1 MKNGFLKKL
10 LPHVAALAVFLIIA
24 LLYCKPALEGK
35 VLNQSDITNWKGA
48 VNQSLEYAKTHDGK
62 GPLWTNSVFSGM
74 PAFQIG
80 GVPYNNSL
88 PWYVSKIMSLGLP
101 EPVSFFFLAS
111 LCFYLLCVVLQINIF
126 AAIMGSLAF
135 AYATYN
141 PVIISV
147 GHVTK
152 MMTMAFM
159 PALLASV
166 LLIYDKKKYLLGA
179 ALTALFTSVLIAM
192 NHPQIA
198 YYLFITLGILTVF
211 FIVNWIKEKKIKEM
225 VFSLGFVLGAALI
238 GLAINAVT
246 LLSTYEFQKETIR
259 GGGSAL
265 TSTDTTA
272 KHVAKG
278 SGLTREYGMSYSMK
292 PAEPLVMFA
301 PRIFGGAS
309 DKLEV
314 KEDDS
319 KAIEALKA
327 MPAELQQQLPPPQF
341 YWGGMTYPG
350 EVGTSGPPYVGAI
363 VCFLAILAMFVLNRK
378 HKWWL
383 FTAIIV
389 TIVMSWG
396 HYFGAFN
403 NFLFDHL
410 PFYNKFRAPSM
421 ILVIPQLLL
430 PLLAALGLNKLMN
443 HAAQTDFWNQ
453 YKKGLIATGALFVLL
468 LFIYMTA
475 NFMGYADTETLKQ
488 VRNAGEQ
495 QLPAGV
501 KQLVKDYYD
510 GLKADRKGLMMGDIL
525 RSFGFVL
532 LAAAAVWLLVKRK
545 MKPAIIGLALALFA
559 FIDVILIDSKYLN
572 SENYLEKEENNGI
585 FTKSQTDNSIL
596 ADKSTFRVFNVSRN
610 PTGDGI
616 TSYYYNSIGGY
627 NAAKILIYQDLL
639 ERQLSKPQLN
649 MPVLNMLNV
658 KYLLQTGQNGLTSA
672 SQKNEGALGPVWF
685 VNHVQFVKNADEEMK
700 ALDNFSPKDT
710 AFVQESFKAA
720 VTMPVPDS
728 TAKITLV
735 KNDNDVIEYS
745 SESTTNQFAVFSEIY
760 YKAGWKAYIDGKE
773 APIVKTDYVLRGL
786 SVPAGKHTIK
796 FEFKPQGYY
805 KGWKITSI
813 ANIALLLLLAGSVF
827 YEWYRTRKK
836 NTV

>member
-1 MKNGFLKKL
+1 
-10 LPHVAALAVFLIIA
+10 
-24 LLYCKPALEGK
+24 
-35 VLNQSDITNWKGA
+35 
-48 VNQSLEYAKTHDGK
+48 
-62 GPLWTNSVFSGM
+62 M

-80 GVPYNNSL
+80 GVPYNNAI
-88 PWYVSKIMSLGLP
+88 PWYAAKIMSLGLP

-111 LCFYLLCVVLQINIF
+111 VCFYLLCVVLQINLF

-147 GHVTK
+147 GHITK

-179 ALTALFTSVLIAM
+179 ALTALFTSILIAM

-198 YYLFITLGILTVF
+198 YYLFIALGVLTVF
-211 FIVNWIKEKKIKEM
+211 FAINWIKEKKLKEM
-225 VFSLGFVLGAALI
+225 AFSLGFVLGGAI
-238 GLAINAVT
+238 VGLAINAVT

-265 TSTDTTA
+265 TSTDTTT
-272 KHVAKG
+272 KHLAKG

-314 KEDDS
+314 NEDDS
-319 KAIEALKA
+319 KAIAALRT

-341 YWGGMTYPG
+341 YWGGMTFPG
-350 EVGTSGPPYVGAI
+350 EVGTSGPPYIGAI
-363 VCFLAILAMFVLNRK
+363 ICFLAIIAMFVLNGK

-383 FTAIIV
+383 FT
-389 TIVMSWG
+389 TIVLTIAMSWG
-396 HYFGAFN
+396 HYFGALN

-430 PLLAALGLNKLMN
+430 PLLAALGLNELMN
-443 HAAQTDFWNQ
+443 HASKTDFWSK

-488 VRNAGEQ
+488 VRNTSEQ
-495 QLPAGV
+495 QLPSGV
-501 KQLVKDYYD
+501 KQLIKDYFD
-510 GLKADRKGLMMGDIL
+510 GLKADRKGLMMGSIL

-545 MKPAIIGLALALFA
+545 MKPAIIGIGLALFA
-559 FIDVILIDSKYLN
+559 FVDVIMIDSKYLN
-572 SENYLEKEENNGI
+572 SENYLEKEENNSI
-585 FTKSQTDNSIL
+585 FTKTQTDNAIL
-596 ADKSTFRVFNVSRN
+596 ADTSTFRVFNISRN

-616 TSYYYNSIGGY
+616 TSYHYNSIGGY

-639 ERQLSKPQLN
+639 ERQMSKPQLN

-658 KYLLQTGQNGLTSA
+658 KYLIQTGQNGLTSA
-672 SQKNEGALGPVWF
+672 SQKNDGALGPVWF

-710 AFVQESFKAA
+710 AFVQESYKSS
-720 VTMPVPDS
+720 VTLPVPDS

-735 KNDNDVIEYS
+735 KNDNDLIEYS
-745 SESTTNQFAVFSEIY
+745 SEAATQQFAVFSEVY
-760 YKAGWKAYIDGKE
+760 YKEGWKAYIDGKE
-773 APIVKTDYVLRGL
+773 APIVKTNYVLRGL
-786 SVPAGKHTIK
+786 SVPAGKHSIK

-813 ANIALLLLLAGSVF
+813 ANIALLLLIAGSLF
-827 YEWYRTRKK
+827 MEWFRNRKK
-836 NTV
+836 

>member
-1 MKNGFLKKL
+1 MKNGFLKKI
-10 LPHVAALAVFLIIA
+10 LPHLAALAVFLIIA

-48 VNQSLEYAKTHDGK
+48 VNQSLEFAKEHDGK

-80 GVPYNNSL
+80 GVPYNNAI
-88 PWYVSKIMSLGLP
+88 PWYAAKIMSLGLP

-111 LCFYLLCVVLQINIF
+111 VCFYLLCVVLQINLF

-147 GHVTK
+147 GHITK

-179 ALTALFTSVLIAM
+179 ALTALFTSILIAM

-198 YYLFITLGILTVF
+198 YYLFIALGVLTVF
-211 FIVNWIKEKKIKEM
+211 FAINWIKEKKLKEM
-225 VFSLGFVLGAALI
+225 AFSLGFVLGGAI
-238 GLAINAVT
+238 VGLAINAVT

-265 TSTDTTA
+265 TSTDTTT
-272 KHVAKG
+272 KHLAKG

-314 KEDDS
+314 NEDDS
-319 KAIEALKA
+319 KAIAALRT

-341 YWGGMTYPG
+341 YWGGMTFPG
-350 EVGTSGPPYVGAI
+350 EVGTSGPPYIGAI
-363 VCFLAILAMFVLNRK
+363 ICFLAIIAMFVLNGK

-383 FTAIIV
+383 FT
-389 TIVMSWG
+389 TIVLTIAMSWG
-396 HYFGAFN
+396 HYFGALN

-430 PLLAALGLNKLMN
+430 PLLAALGLNELMN
-443 HAAQTDFWNQ
+443 HASKTDFWSK

-488 VRNAGEQ
+488 VRNTSEQ
-495 QLPAGV
+495 QLPSGV
-501 KQLVKDYYD
+501 KQLIKDYFD
-510 GLKADRKGLMMGDIL
+510 GLKADRKGLMMGSIL

-545 MKPAIIGLALALFA
+545 MKPAIIGIGLALFA
-559 FIDVILIDSKYLN
+559 FVDVIMIDSKYLN
-572 SENYLEKEENNGI
+572 SENYLEKEENNSI
-585 FTKSQTDNSIL
+585 FTKTQTDNAIL
-596 ADKSTFRVFNVSRN
+596 ADTSTFRVFNISRN

-616 TSYYYNSIGGY
+616 TSYHYNSIGGY

-639 ERQLSKPQLN
+639 ERQMSKPQLN

-658 KYLLQTGQNGLTSA
+658 KYLIQTGQNGLTSA
-672 SQKNEGALGPVWF
+672 SQKNDGALGPVWF

-710 AFVQESFKAA
+710 AFVQESYKSS
-720 VTMPVPDS
+720 VTLPVPDS

-735 KNDNDVIEYS
+735 KNDNDLIEYS
-745 SESTTNQFAVFSEIY
+745 SEAATQQFAVFSEVY
-760 YKAGWKAYIDGKE
+760 YKEGWKAYIDGKE
-773 APIVKTDYVLRGL
+773 APIVKTNYVLRGL
-786 SVPAGKHTIK
+786 SVPAGKHSIK

-813 ANIALLLLLAGSVF
+813 ANIALLLLIAGSLF
-827 YEWYRTRKK
+827 MEWFRNRKK
-836 NTV
+836 

>member
-48 VNQSLEYAKTHDGK
+48 VNQSLEFAKTHDGK

-111 LCFYLLCVVLQINIF
+111 VCFYLLCVVLQINIF

-159 PALLASV
+159 PALLAAV

-211 FIVNWIKEKKIKEM
+211 FIANWIKEKKIKEM

-319 KAIEALKA
+319 KAIEALRA

-363 VCFLAILAMFVLNRK
+363 ICFLAILAMFVLNGK

-389 TIVMSWG
+389 TIIMSWG

-430 PLLAALGLNKLMN
+430 PLLAALGLNKLMK

-453 YKKGLIATGALFVLL
+453 YKKGLIATGCLFVLL

-488 VRNAGEQ
+488 VRNASEQ

-585 FTKSQTDNSIL
+585 FTKTQTDNSIL

-672 SQKNEGALGPVWF
+672 SQKNDGALGPVWF
-685 VNHVQFVKNADEEMK
+685 VNHIQFVKNADEEMK
-700 ALDNFSPKDT
+700 SLDNFSPKDT
-710 AFVQESFKAA
+710 AFVQESFKTA

-786 SVPAGKHTIK
+786 SVPAGKHSIK

-827 YEWYRTRKK
+827 SEWYRTRKK
-836 NTV
+836 NTA

>member
-1 MKNGFLKKL
+1 MKNGFLKKI
-10 LPHVAALAVFLIIA
+10 LPHLAALAVFLIIA

-48 VNQSLEYAKTHDGK
+48 VNQSLEFAKEHDGK

-80 GVPYNNSL
+80 GVPYNNAI
-88 PWYVSKIMSLGLP
+88 PWYAAKIMSLGLP

-111 LCFYLLCVVLQINIF
+111 VCFYLLCVVLQINLF

-147 GHVTK
+147 GHITK

-179 ALTALFTSVLIAM
+179 ALTALFTSILIAM

-198 YYLFITLGILTVF
+198 YYLFIALGVLTVF
-211 FIVNWIKEKKIKEM
+211 FAINWIKEKKLKEM
-225 VFSLGFVLGAALI
+225 AFSLGFVLGGAI
-238 GLAINAVT
+238 VGLAINAVT

-265 TSTDTTA
+265 TSTDTTT
-272 KHVAKG
+272 KHLAKG

-314 KEDDS
+314 NEDDS
-319 KAIEALKA
+319 KAIAALRT

-341 YWGGMTYPG
+341 YWGGMTFPG
-350 EVGTSGPPYVGAI
+350 EVGTSGPPYIGAI
-363 VCFLAILAMFVLNRK
+363 ICFLAIIAMFVLNGK

-383 FTAIIV
+383 FT
-389 TIVMSWG
+389 TIVLTIAMSWG
-396 HYFGAFN
+396 HYFGALN

-430 PLLAALGLNKLMN
+430 PLLAALGLNELMN
-443 HAAQTDFWNQ
+443 HASKTDFWSK

-488 VRNAGEQ
+488 VRNTSEQ
-495 QLPAGV
+495 QLPSGV
-501 KQLVKDYYD
+501 KQLIKDYFD
-510 GLKADRKGLMMGDIL
+510 GLKADRKGLMMGSIL

-545 MKPAIIGLALALFA
+545 MKPAIIGIGLALFA
-559 FIDVILIDSKYLN
+559 FVDVIMIDSKYLN
-572 SENYLEKEENNGI
+572 SENYLEKEENNSI
-585 FTKSQTDNSIL
+585 FTKTQTDNAIL
-596 ADKSTFRVFNVSRN
+596 ADTSTFRVFNISRN

-616 TSYYYNSIGGY
+616 TSYHYNSIGGY

-639 ERQLSKPQLN
+639 ERQMSKPQLN

-658 KYLLQTGQNGLTSA
+658 KYLIQTGQNGLTSA
-672 SQKNEGALGPVWF
+672 SQKNDGALGPVWF

-710 AFVQESFKAA
+710 AFVQESYKSS
-720 VTMPVPDS
+720 VTLPVPDS

-735 KNDNDVIEYS
+735 KNDNDLIEYS
-745 SESTTNQFAVFSEIY
+745 SEAATQQFAVFSKYIIK
-760 YKAGWKAYIDGKE
+760 KAGK
-773 APIVKTDYVLRGL
+773 PILTAK
-786 SVPAGKHTIK
+786 K
-796 FEFKPQGYY
+796 
-805 KGWKITSI
+805 
-813 ANIALLLLLAGSVF
+813 LL
-827 YEWYRTRKK
+827 
-836 NTV
+836 

>member
-1 MKNGFLKKL
+1 MKNGFLKKI
-10 LPHVAALAVFLIIA
+10 LPHLAALAVFLIIA

-48 VNQSLEYAKTHDGK
+48 VNQSLEFAKEHDGK

-80 GVPYNNSL
+80 GVPYNNAI
-88 PWYVSKIMSLGLP
+88 PWYAAKIMSLGLP

-111 LCFYLLCVVLQINIF
+111 VCFYLLCVVLQINLF

-147 GHVTK
+147 GHITK

-179 ALTALFTSVLIAM
+179 ALTALFTSILIAM

-198 YYLFITLGILTVF
+198 YYLFIALGVLTVF
-211 FIVNWIKEKKIKEM
+211 FAINWIKEKKLKEM
-225 VFSLGFVLGAALI
+225 AFSLGFVLGGAI
-238 GLAINAVT
+238 VGLAINAGT
-246 LLSTYEFQKETIR
+246 LRSTYEFQKETIR

-265 TSTDTTA
+265 TSTDTTT
-272 KHVAKG
+272 KHLAKG

-314 KEDDS
+314 NEDDS
-319 KAIEALKA
+319 KAIAALRT

-341 YWGGMTYPG
+341 YWGGMTFPG
-350 EVGTSGPPYVGAI
+350 EVGTSGPPYIGAI
-363 VCFLAILAMFVLNRK
+363 ICFLAIIAMFVLNGK

-383 FTAIIV
+383 FT
-389 TIVMSWG
+389 TIVLTIAMSWG
-396 HYFGAFN
+396 HYFGALN

-430 PLLAALGLNKLMN
+430 PLLAALGLNELMN
-443 HAAQTDFWNQ
+443 HASKTDFWSK

-488 VRNAGEQ
+488 VRNTSEQ
-495 QLPAGV
+495 QLPSGV
-501 KQLVKDYYD
+501 KQLIKDYFD
-510 GLKADRKGLMMGDIL
+510 GLKADRKGLMMGSIL

-545 MKPAIIGLALALFA
+545 MKPAIIGIGLALFA
-559 FIDVILIDSKYLN
+559 FVDVIMIDSKYLN
-572 SENYLEKEENNGI
+572 SENYLEKEENNSI
-585 FTKSQTDNSIL
+585 FTKTQTDNAIL
-596 ADKSTFRVFNVSRN
+596 ADTSTFRVFNISRN

-616 TSYYYNSIGGY
+616 TSYHYNSIGGY

-639 ERQLSKPQLN
+639 ERQMSKPQLN

-658 KYLLQTGQNGLTSA
+658 KYLIQTGQNGLTSA
-672 SQKNEGALGPVWF
+672 SQKNDGALGPVWF

-710 AFVQESFKAA
+710 AFVQESYKSS
-720 VTMPVPDS
+720 VTLPVPDS

-735 KNDNDVIEYS
+735 KNDNDLIEYS
-745 SESTTNQFAVFSEIY
+745 SEAATQQFAVFSEVY
-760 YKAGWKAYIDGKE
+760 YKEGWKAYIDGKE
-773 APIVKTDYVLRGL
+773 APIVKTNYVLRGL
-786 SVPAGKHTIK
+786 SVPAGKHSIK

-813 ANIALLLLLAGSVF
+813 ANIALLLLIAGSLF
-827 YEWYRTRKK
+827 MEWFRNRKK
-836 NTV
+836 

>member
-314 KEDDS
+314 NEDDS
-319 KAIEALKA
+319 KAIEALRA

-378 HKWWL
+378 HKW
-383 FTAIIV
+383 
-389 TIVMSWG
+389 
-396 HYFGAFN
+396 
-403 NFLFDHL
+403 
-410 PFYNKFRAPSM
+410 
-421 ILVIPQLLL
+421 
-430 PLLAALGLNKLMN
+430 
-443 HAAQTDFWNQ
+443 
-453 YKKGLIATGALFVLL
+453 
-468 LFIYMTA
+468 
-475 NFMGYADTETLKQ
+475 
-488 VRNAGEQ
+488 
-495 QLPAGV
+495 
-501 KQLVKDYYD
+501 
-510 GLKADRKGLMMGDIL
+510 
-525 RSFGFVL
+525 
-532 LAAAAVWLLVKRK
+532 
-545 MKPAIIGLALALFA
+545 
-559 FIDVILIDSKYLN
+559 
-572 SENYLEKEENNGI
+572 
-585 FTKSQTDNSIL
+585 
-596 ADKSTFRVFNVSRN
+596 
-610 PTGDGI
+610 
-616 TSYYYNSIGGY
+616 
-627 NAAKILIYQDLL
+627 
-639 ERQLSKPQLN
+639 
-649 MPVLNMLNV
+649 
-658 KYLLQTGQNGLTSA
+658 
-672 SQKNEGALGPVWF
+672 
-685 VNHVQFVKNADEEMK
+685 
-700 ALDNFSPKDT
+700 
-710 AFVQESFKAA
+710 
-720 VTMPVPDS
+720 
-728 TAKITLV
+728 
-735 KNDNDVIEYS
+735 
-745 SESTTNQFAVFSEIY
+745 
-760 YKAGWKAYIDGKE
+760 
-773 APIVKTDYVLRGL
+773 
-786 SVPAGKHTIK
+786 
-796 FEFKPQGYY
+796 
-805 KGWKITSI
+805 
-813 ANIALLLLLAGSVF
+813 
-827 YEWYRTRKK
+827 
-836 NTV
+836 

>member
-1 MKNGFLKKL
+1 
-10 LPHVAALAVFLIIA
+10 
-24 LLYCKPALEGK
+24 
-35 VLNQSDITNWKGA
+35 
-48 VNQSLEYAKTHDGK
+48 
-62 GPLWTNSVFSGM
+62 
-74 PAFQIG
+74 
-80 GVPYNNSL
+80 
-88 PWYVSKIMSLGLP
+88 
-101 EPVSFFFLAS
+101 
-111 LCFYLLCVVLQINIF
+111 
-126 AAIMGSLAF
+126 
-135 AYATYN
+135 
-141 PVIISV
+141 
-147 GHVTK
+147 
-152 MMTMAFM
+152 
-159 PALLASV
+159 
-166 LLIYDKKKYLLGA
+166 
-179 ALTALFTSVLIAM
+179 
-192 NHPQIA
+192 
-198 YYLFITLGILTVF
+198 
-211 FIVNWIKEKKIKEM
+211 
-225 VFSLGFVLGAALI
+225 
-238 GLAINAVT
+238 
-246 LLSTYEFQKETIR
+246 
-259 GGGSAL
+259 
-265 TSTDTTA
+265 
-272 KHVAKG
+272 
-278 SGLTREYGMSYSMK
+278 
-292 PAEPLVMFA
+292 
-301 PRIFGGAS
+301 
-309 DKLEV
+309 
-314 KEDDS
+314 
-319 KAIEALKA
+319 
-327 MPAELQQQLPPPQF
+327 
-341 YWGGMTYPG
+341 
-350 EVGTSGPPYVGAI
+350 
-363 VCFLAILAMFVLNRK
+363 
-378 HKWWL
+378 
-383 FTAIIV
+383 
-389 TIVMSWG
+389 
-396 HYFGAFN
+396 
-403 NFLFDHL
+403 
-410 PFYNKFRAPSM
+410 
-421 ILVIPQLLL
+421 
-430 PLLAALGLNKLMN
+430 
-443 HAAQTDFWNQ
+443 
-453 YKKGLIATGALFVLL
+453 
-468 LFIYMTA
+468 MTA

-672 SQKNEGALGPVWF
+672 SQKNDGALGPVWF

-700 ALDNFSPKDT
+700 SLDNFSPKDT

>member
-1 MKNGFLKKL
+1 M
-10 LPHVAALAVFLIIA
+10 I
-24 LLYCKPALEGK
+24 
-35 VLNQSDITNWKGA
+35 NQ
-48 VNQSLEYAKTHDGK
+48 
-62 GPLWTNSVFSGM
+62 
-74 PAFQIG
+74 
-80 GVPYNNSL
+80 
-88 PWYVSKIMSLGLP
+88 
-101 EPVSFFFLAS
+101 
-111 LCFYLLCVVLQINIF
+111 
-126 AAIMGSLAF
+126 
-135 AYATYN
+135 
-141 PVIISV
+141 
-147 GHVTK
+147 
-152 MMTMAFM
+152 
-159 PALLASV
+159 
-166 LLIYDKKKYLLGA
+166 
-179 ALTALFTSVLIAM
+179 
-192 NHPQIA
+192 
-198 YYLFITLGILTVF
+198 
-211 FIVNWIKEKKIKEM
+211 
-225 VFSLGFVLGAALI
+225 
-238 GLAINAVT
+238 
-246 LLSTYEFQKETIR
+246 
-259 GGGSAL
+259 
-265 TSTDTTA
+265 
-272 KHVAKG
+272 
-278 SGLTREYGMSYSMK
+278 
-292 PAEPLVMFA
+292 
-301 PRIFGGAS
+301 
-309 DKLEV
+309 
-314 KEDDS
+314 
-319 KAIEALKA
+319 
-327 MPAELQQQLPPPQF
+327 
-341 YWGGMTYPG
+341 
-350 EVGTSGPPYVGAI
+350 
-363 VCFLAILAMFVLNRK
+363 
-378 HKWWL
+378 
-383 FTAIIV
+383 
-389 TIVMSWG
+389 
-396 HYFGAFN
+396 
-403 NFLFDHL
+403 
-410 PFYNKFRAPSM
+410 
-421 ILVIPQLLL
+421 
-430 PLLAALGLNKLMN
+430 
-443 HAAQTDFWNQ
+443 
-453 YKKGLIATGALFVLL
+453 
-468 LFIYMTA
+468 
-475 NFMGYADTETLKQ
+475 TLKQ

-532 LAAAAVWLLVKRK
+532 LAAAAVWLLVKRH
-545 MKPAIIGLALALFA
+545 MIPAIIGLALALFA

>member
-1 MKNGFLKKL
+1 MKNGFLKKI
-10 LPHVAALAVFLIIA
+10 LPHLAALAVFLIIA

-48 VNQSLEYAKTHDGK
+48 VNQSLEFAKEHDGK

-80 GVPYNNSL
+80 GVPYNNAI
-88 PWYVSKIMSLGLP
+88 PWYAAKIMSLGLP

-111 LCFYLLCVVLQINIF
+111 VCFYLLCVVLQINLF
-126 AAIMGSLAF
+126 GAIMGSLAF

-147 GHVTK
+147 GHITK

-179 ALTALFTSVLIAM
+179 ALTALFTSILIAM

-198 YYLFITLGILTVF
+198 YYLFIALGVLTVF
-211 FIVNWIKEKKIKEM
+211 FAINWIKEKKLKEM
-225 VFSLGFVLGAALI
+225 AFSLGFVLGGAI
-238 GLAINAVT
+238 VGLAINAVT

-265 TSTDTTA
+265 TSTDTTT
-272 KHVAKG
+272 KHLAKG
-278 SGLTREYGMSYSMK
+278 SGLTREYGMSYSIK
-292 PAEPLVMFA
+292 PTEPLVMFA

-314 KEDDS
+314 NEDDS
-319 KAIEALKA
+319 KAIAALRT

-341 YWGGMTYPG
+341 YWGGMTFPG
-350 EVGTSGPPYVGAI
+350 EVGTSGPPYIGAI
-363 VCFLAILAMFVLNRK
+363 ICFLAIIAMFVLNGK

-383 FTAIIV
+383 FT
-389 TIVMSWG
+389 TIVLTIAMSWG
-396 HYFGAFN
+396 HYFGALN

-430 PLLAALGLNKLMN
+430 PLLAALGLNELMN
-443 HAAQTDFWNQ
+443 HASKTDFWSK

-488 VRNAGEQ
+488 VRNTSEQ
-495 QLPAGV
+495 QLPSGV
-501 KQLVKDYYD
+501 KQLIKDYFD
-510 GLKADRKGLMMGDIL
+510 GLKADRKGLMMGSIL

-545 MKPAIIGLALALFA
+545 MKPAIIGIGLALFA
-559 FIDVILIDSKYLN
+559 FVDVIMIDSKYLN
-572 SENYLEKEENNGI
+572 SENYLEKEENNSI
-585 FTKSQTDNSIL
+585 FTKTQTDNAIL
-596 ADKSTFRVFNVSRN
+596 ADTSTFRVFNISRN

-616 TSYYYNSIGGY
+616 TSYHYNSIGGY

-639 ERQLSKPQLN
+639 ERQMSKPQLN

-658 KYLLQTGQNGLTSA
+658 KYLIQTGQNGLTSA
-672 SQKNEGALGPVWF
+672 SQKNDGALGPVWF

-710 AFVQESFKAA
+710 AFVQESYKSS
-720 VTMPVPDS
+720 VTLPVPDS

-735 KNDNDVIEYS
+735 KNDNDLIEYS
-745 SESTTNQFAVFSEIY
+745 SEAATQQFAVFSEVY
-760 YKAGWKAYIDGKE
+760 YKEGWKAYIDGKE
-773 APIVKTDYVLRGL
+773 APIVKTNYVLRGL
-786 SVPAGKHTIK
+786 SVPAGKHSIK

-813 ANIALLLLLAGSVF
+813 ANIALLLLIAGSLF
-827 YEWYRTRKK
+827 MEWFRNRKK
-836 NTV
+836 

>member
-10 LPHVAALAVFLIIA
+10 LPHVAALAVFFIIA

-35 VLNQSDITNWKGA
+35 ELNQSDITNWKGA

-314 KEDDS
+314 NEDDS
-319 KAIEALKA
+319 KAI
-327 MPAELQQQLPPPQF
+327 
-341 YWGGMTYPG
+341 
-350 EVGTSGPPYVGAI
+350 
-363 VCFLAILAMFVLNRK
+363 
-378 HKWWL
+378 
-383 FTAIIV
+383 
-389 TIVMSWG
+389 
-396 HYFGAFN
+396 
-403 NFLFDHL
+403 
-410 PFYNKFRAPSM
+410 
-421 ILVIPQLLL
+421 
-430 PLLAALGLNKLMN
+430 
-443 HAAQTDFWNQ
+443 
-453 YKKGLIATGALFVLL
+453 
-468 LFIYMTA
+468 
-475 NFMGYADTETLKQ
+475 
-488 VRNAGEQ
+488 
-495 QLPAGV
+495 
-501 KQLVKDYYD
+501 
-510 GLKADRKGLMMGDIL
+510 
-525 RSFGFVL
+525 
-532 LAAAAVWLLVKRK
+532 
-545 MKPAIIGLALALFA
+545 
-559 FIDVILIDSKYLN
+559 
-572 SENYLEKEENNGI
+572 
-585 FTKSQTDNSIL
+585 
-596 ADKSTFRVFNVSRN
+596 
-610 PTGDGI
+610 
-616 TSYYYNSIGGY
+616 
-627 NAAKILIYQDLL
+627 
-639 ERQLSKPQLN
+639 
-649 MPVLNMLNV
+649 
-658 KYLLQTGQNGLTSA
+658 
-672 SQKNEGALGPVWF
+672 
-685 VNHVQFVKNADEEMK
+685 
-700 ALDNFSPKDT
+700 
-710 AFVQESFKAA
+710 
-720 VTMPVPDS
+720 
-728 TAKITLV
+728 
-735 KNDNDVIEYS
+735 
-745 SESTTNQFAVFSEIY
+745 
-760 YKAGWKAYIDGKE
+760 
-773 APIVKTDYVLRGL
+773 
-786 SVPAGKHTIK
+786 
-796 FEFKPQGYY
+796 
-805 KGWKITSI
+805 
-813 ANIALLLLLAGSVF
+813 
-827 YEWYRTRKK
+827 
-836 NTV
+836 

>member
-1 MKNGFLKKL
+1 MKNGFLKKI
-10 LPHVAALAVFLIIA
+10 LPHLAAIIVFLIIA
-24 LLYCKPALEGK
+24 LLYCKPAIEGK
-35 VLNQSDITNWKGA
+35 VLSQSDITNWKGA

-62 GPLWTNSVFSGM
+62 GPILTNSVFSGM

-80 GVPYNNSL
+80 GVPLNN
-88 PWYVSKIMSLGLP
+88 YVPHYVNKIMTLGLP
-101 EPVSFFFLAS
+101 EPISFFFLAS
-111 LCFYLLCVVLQINIF
+111 ICFYILCMVLRINTI
-126 AAIMGSLAF
+126 AAILSSLAF

-147 GHVTK
+147 GHITK
-152 MMTMAFM
+152 MMSIAYM

-166 LLIYDKKKYLLGA
+166 LLIYERKKYLLGA
-179 ALTALFTSVLIAM
+179 GLTALFTSVLIAM

-198 YYLFITLGILTVF
+198 YYLFIVLGVLTVF
-211 FIVNWIKEKKIKEM
+211 YIINGIKNKE
-225 VFSLGFVLGAALI
+225 VKGVLTGLGFTLAGALI
-238 GLAINAVT
+238 GLATNAVA
-246 LLSTYEFQKETIR
+246 LFSTYEFQKETIR

-265 TSTDTTA
+265 TSTDSTA

-314 KEDDS
+314 NEDDS
-319 KAIEALKA
+319 KAIEALRA

-363 VCFLAILAMFVLNRK
+363 ICFLAIVALFVLNGK

-383 FTAIIV
+383 FTATILAII
-389 TIVMSWG
+389 MSWG
-396 HYFGAFN
+396 HYFGVFN

-430 PLLAALGLNKLMN
+430 PLLAALGLNEIMN
-443 HAAQTDFWNQ
+443 HAAKTDFWNK

-468 LFIYMTA
+468 LFLYLTS

-488 VRNAGEQ
+488 VRNAPDQ
-495 QLPAGV
+495 QLPPNV
-501 KQLVKDYYD
+501 KQMVKDFFD
-510 GLKADRKGLMMGDIL
+510 GMKADRKSLMMGSIL
-525 RSFGFVL
+525 RSLGFVV
-532 LAAAAVWLLVKRK
+532 LAAAALWMIIKRK
-545 MKPAIIGLALALFA
+545 MKPALAGIAIALFA
-559 FIDVILIDSKYLN
+559 FIDVIMIDSKYLN
-572 SENYLEKEENNGI
+572 SENYLDKEDNNGI
-585 FTKSQTDNSIL
+585 FTTTPTDQAIL
-596 ADKSTFRVFNVSRN
+596 ADTSTYRVFNVSRN

-616 TSYYYNSIGGY
+616 TSYHYNSVGGY

-658 KYLLQTGQNGLTSA
+658 KYLIQTGQNGLTA
-672 SQKNEGALGPVWF
+672 NSQKNDGALGPVWF
-685 VNHVQFVKNADEEMK
+685 VNHIQFVKNADEEMK

-710 AFVQESFKAA
+710 AFVQEQYKTA
-720 VTMPVPDS
+720 VTLPVADS
-728 TAKITLV
+728 TATIRLV
-735 KNDNDVIEYS
+735 KNDNDYITYQ
-745 SESTTNQFAVFSEIY
+745 SESATNQFAVFSEIY
-760 YKAGWKAYIDGKE
+760 YKSGWKAYIDGKE

-786 SVPAGKHTIK
+786 SVPAGKHTIN

-813 ANIALLLLLAGSVF
+813 ANILLLLLLAGSLF
-827 YEWYRTRKK
+827 FEWFKNRKK
-836 NTV
+836 IQQ